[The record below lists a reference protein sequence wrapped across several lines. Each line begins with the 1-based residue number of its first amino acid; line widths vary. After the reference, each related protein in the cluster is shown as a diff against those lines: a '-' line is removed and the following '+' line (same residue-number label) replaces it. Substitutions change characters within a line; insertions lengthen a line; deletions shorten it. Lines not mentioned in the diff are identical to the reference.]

1 MSRTLA
7 VVGAINVDLVVRVL
21 KLPEQG
27 ETVTGGEF
35 ARHHGGKGGN
45 QATAAARELRGA
57 DASVVMVGAVGGDDL
72 GRDATAALAADGV
85 VLQVWTVNEPTGV
98 ALITVDSA
106 GENQIAVAPGAN
118 VAFGGEQVDDAL
130 HEHRPDVVLV
140 SLEVSPDAALAA
152 ARYCAAAGSTLVLN
166 PAPPSLRTR
175 ELLPMA
181 SYVTPNESER
191 AAMGRVPED
200 VVVVETRGAEGA
212 VIHRDD
218 DPPILVPAPTV
229 EVVDT
234 TGAGDCFNGV
244 FAAGVFEG
252 LALKQAVERACV
264 ASALSVTKAGAREG
278 MPTRAEIDAAL
289 RS

>member
-1 MSRTLA
+1 MSPTLA
-7 VVGAINVDLVVRVL
+7 VVGAINVDLVVRAL
-21 KLPEQG
+21 KLPGPG

-45 QATAAARELRGA
+45 QATAAARALRGT

-72 GRDATAALAADGV
+72 GRDATSALAAAGV
-85 VLQVWTVNEPTGV
+85 ELQVWTVDEPTGV

-106 GENQIAVAPGAN
+106 GENQIAVAPGAS
-118 VAFGGEQVDDAL
+118 VAFGSQPVDDAL
-130 HEHRPDVVLV
+130 QEHHPEVVLV

-152 ARYCAAAGSTLVLN
+152 ARYCVRSGAILVLN

-181 SYVTPNESER
+181 TYVTPNEGER
-191 AAMGRVPED
+191 AAMGRVPD
-200 VVVVETRGAEGA
+200 GAVVVETRGAEGA

-244 FAAGVFEG
+244 FAAGVLEG
-252 LALKQAVERACV
+252 LGVEDAARRAVA
-264 ASALSVTKAGAREG
+264 AAALSVTVAGAREG
-278 MPTRAEIDAAL
+278 MPTREEIDAAP
-289 RS
+289 

>member
-1 MSRTLA
+1 VSPTLA
-7 VVGAINVDLVVRVL
+7 VVGAINVDLVARVL
-21 KLPEQG
+21 KLPGPG
-27 ETVTGGEF
+27 ETVGGGVF

-45 QATAAARELRGA
+45 QAVGAARALRGTGTA
-57 DASVVMVGAVGGDDL
+57 VVMIGAVGDDDL
-72 GRDATAALAADGV
+72 GRDATSVLEAEGV
-85 VLQVWTVNEPTGV
+85 ELQVWTVDEPTGV

-106 GENQIAVAPGAN
+106 GENQIAVAPGAS
-118 VAFGGEQVDDAL
+118 VAFGSQQMEDAL
-130 HEHRPDVVLV
+130 SEYRPDVVLL

-152 ARYCAAAGSTLVLN
+152 ASYCVAAGSTLVLN

-191 AAMGRVPED
+191 AAMGRVPD
-200 VVVVETRGAEGA
+200 GAVVVETRGAEGA

-244 FAAGVFEG
+244 FAGGVLEG
-252 LALKQAVERACV
+252 LGVEDAARRAVA
-264 ASALSVTKAGAREG
+264 AAALSVTKPGAREG
-278 MPTRAEIDAAL
+278 MPTREEIDAAL
-289 RS
+289 

>member
-1 MSRTLA
+1 MSPTLA
-7 VVGAINVDLVVRVL
+7 VVGAINVDLVARVL
-21 KLPEQG
+21 KLPGPG

-45 QATAAARELRGA
+45 QATAAARAVRGT

-85 VLQVWTVNEPTGV
+85 VLQVWTVDEPTGV

-118 VAFGGEQVDDAL
+118 VVFGGEQVDDAL

-191 AAMGRVPED
+191 AAMGRAPKD

-244 FAAGVFEG
+244 FAAGVLEG
-252 LALKQAVERACV
+252 LGVEDASRRAVA
-264 ASALSVTKAGAREG
+264 AAALSVTVAGAREG
-278 MPTRAEIDAAL
+278 MPTREEIDETM
-289 RS
+289 